1 MNQLWAQWVQFV
13 ATIGIAALVAL
24 KLVQPRPTH
33 SNGLQFGCHA
43 ENLNR
48 ISDGNVAVSESC
60 RAM

>member
-1 MNQLWAQWVQFV
+1 MNQLWAQWIQFV
-13 ATIGIAALVAL
+13 ATIGIALVAL

-48 ISDGNVAVSESC
+48 TSDG
-60 RAM
+60 M

>member
-48 ISDGNVAVSESC
+48 TSDG
-60 RAM
+60 M